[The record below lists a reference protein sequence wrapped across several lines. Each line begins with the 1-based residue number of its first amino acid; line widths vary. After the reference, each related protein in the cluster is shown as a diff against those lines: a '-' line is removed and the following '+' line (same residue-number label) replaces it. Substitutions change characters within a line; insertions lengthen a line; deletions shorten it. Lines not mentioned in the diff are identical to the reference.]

1 MIKKEGR
8 NLVALLMILM
18 FGFLL
23 LGFPMLLSMIV
34 APLIVLI
41 KYFPNVDPLLI
52 TQQLIA
58 GVSPYALLAVPMFI
72 LAADIMCTGQTAD
85 RLLDMVDS
93 FVGHISGGLSI
104 TATATC
110 TLFGAISGSTQAT
123 FVAIGK
129 PMSRKMKEAGYD
141 ISHAIALLISSANI
155 ALLIPPSICMI
166 MYAVVTGTSVG
177 ELFIAGIGPGVLILI
192 LFSIYEFFIAKYK
205 KIPTK
210 PRSTWK
216 ERFKA
221 IKNALWPLGF
231 PVLIL
236 GGIYSGIFSPTE
248 AAACSVLYAIILEV
262 FIFKSITFKDLPRI
276 ALSTGLVTATVFIL
290 VAGGQ
295 AFSWIITFAKI
306 PQILTQGVLGTNPS
320 ALKILFSISVFFFIS
335 CMFVD
340 SIPVILILTPIFFPV
355 AMKAGVD
362 PVHLGIVATLQSAI
376 GAVTPPFGCNIFTA
390 CAIFEKDF
398 MTVVKGLLPY
408 LLLFILAS
416 VLVVLYPG
424 ITLFLRDL
432 LYGI

>member
-1 MIKKEGR
+1 M
-8 NLVALLMILM
+8 VALLLGLM
-18 FGFLL
+18 FAFLL
-23 LGFPMLLSMIV
+23 LGFPMLLSMII
-34 APLIVLI
+34 APLVVLVN
-41 KYFPNVDPLLI
+41 YFPNVDPLLV

-58 GVSPYALLAVPMFI
+58 GVSAYALLAVPMFI
-72 LAADIMCTGQTAD
+72 FAADIMCTGQTAD

-93 FVGHISGGLSI
+93 FVGHISGGLAI

-129 PMSRKMKEAGYD
+129 PMSKKMEEAGYG
-141 ISHAIALLISSANI
+141 ISHSLALLMSSANI
-155 ALLIPPSICMI
+155 ALLIPPSITMI

-177 ELFIAGIGPGVLILI
+177 ELFIAGVGPGILI
-192 LFSIYEFFIAKYK
+192 LVLFSVYEFFIAKYRG
-205 KIPTK
+205 IPTK
-210 PRSTWK
+210 PKATWK
-216 ERFKA
+216 QKLEA
-221 IKNALWPLGF
+221 IKKALLPLGF

-236 GGIYSGIFSPTE
+236 GGIYSGVFSPTE

-262 FIFKSITFKDLPRI
+262 FIFKSITFRDIPKI

-295 AFSWIITFAKI
+295 AFSWVITFAKI
-306 PQILTQGVLGTNPS
+306 PQILTQGILGVDPS
-320 ALKILFSISVFFFIS
+320 ALQVLATISVFFFIS

-355 AMKAGVD
+355 AVKAGID
-362 PVHLGIVATLQSAI
+362 PVHLGIIVTLQSAI

-398 MTVVKGLLPY
+398 ITVIKGLLPY

-416 VLVVLYPG
+416 VLIVLYPG
-424 ITLFLRDL
+424 ITLILRDVV
-432 LYGI
+432 YGL